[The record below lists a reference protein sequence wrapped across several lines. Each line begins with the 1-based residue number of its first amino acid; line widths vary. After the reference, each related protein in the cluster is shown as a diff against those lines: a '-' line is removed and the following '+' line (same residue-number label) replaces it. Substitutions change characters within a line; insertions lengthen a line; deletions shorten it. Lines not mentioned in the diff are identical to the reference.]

1 MVRYDSTIK
10 KYYEEFIEPGNE
22 FKNFSDYKDFSPLSQ
37 ILELKEKLEIQEVF
51 LSNDLKIKIDNFFES
66 ISMNCSMAMTLNI
79 NDGHE
84 YVSENN
90 IEEAAT
96 KAIQNINELLIYIK
110 IKIYTKTC
118 KL

>member
-1 MVRYDSTIK
+1 
-10 KYYEEFIEPGNE
+10 
-22 FKNFSDYKDFSPLSQ
+22 
-37 ILELKEKLEIQEVF
+37 
-51 LSNDLKIKIDNFFES
+51 
-66 ISMNCSMAMTLNI
+66 MNCSMAMTLNI